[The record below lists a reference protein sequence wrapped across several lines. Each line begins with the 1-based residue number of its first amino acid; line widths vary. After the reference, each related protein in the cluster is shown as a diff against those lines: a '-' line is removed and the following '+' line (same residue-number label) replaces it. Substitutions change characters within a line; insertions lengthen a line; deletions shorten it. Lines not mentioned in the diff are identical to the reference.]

1 MMLTSFAF
9 KQRSNKLNWLQISSL
24 NVDQIISTSNI
35 SDLQSIIDEI
45 TFSNF
50 DQNDVKFIDIDNLSK
65 LVRLMQLAIEYLL
78 HCQESQCKYIHNIQQ
93 KYNKSKKINNDLIK
107 NNITNKDL
115 ITTYKKQ
122 VNHLKAVIDGDE
134 SYKPYNTT
142 NNNNNDQNYDQT
154 TVLPLI
160 STILNSEKETRQ
172 SILITVE
179 NQKTMFINEINK
191 LYDIFNNNIQQTK
204 DNNKDNLIYSI
215 QQVQIKDTITS
226 FFTRI
231 ESLIDTKLIP
241 IYTNYQLQQQQ
252 DENKREIDQNKPK
265 LSPNYD
271 ENEHTKKELIEKH
284 IMINNLTNTI
294 EIKTNEI
301 NKLSLLLREKEHIWS
316 VERSELLSLTH
327 IQTNHIESQKYTFT
341 KAKLLAVRMMRVV
354 LNQGKYIYVMYIV
367 YALCIPV
374 VCACVY
380 MYIICVCHTL
390 HCISISSY
398 LHAVTYYITYT
409 LIYTLLYTHIH
420 MYYTYIH
427 PPNSL
432 SSYAQ

>member
-1 MMLTSFAF
+1 MIMTSFAF

-134 SYKPYNTT
+134 SYKPLDT
-142 NNNNNDQNYDQT
+142 NNHNDQNYDQT
-154 TVLPLI
+154 PTLPLI

-172 SILITVE
+172 NILTTIE

-191 LYDIFNNNIQQTK
+191 LYNIFNNNIQQTK
-204 DNNKDNLIYSI
+204 DNNKDALIYSI

-231 ESLIDTKLIP
+231 ESLIDTKLIS

-271 ENEHTKKELIEKH
+271 ENESYKKDLLEKLI
-284 IMINNLTNTI
+284 IINNLTNTI

-301 NKLSLLLREKEHIWS
+301 NKLSLLLREKEHHWS
-316 VERSELLSLTH
+316 VERSELCALTH

-390 HCISISSY
+390 HCTSISSY
-398 LHAVTYYITYT
+398 LHTVTYYITRT

-420 MYYTYIH
+420 ILHLYTYTYTY
-427 PPNSL
+427 SL
-432 SSYAQ
+432 SSYDQ